1 MVLSDQ
7 CEPVSVCRF
16 SRAITQHREPATRQE
31 RRSCGINWMNVG
43 GHSRHWLGRPKKV
56 QDCLAGFPPE
66 SVGLETSLSE
76 IGDRATPGKAGEFP
90 TARTIKKSSETA
102 WRRRWDSNPRC
113 AFTHAGFQDRCNR
126 PLCHSSGIERGK
138 QKRSIRKGRKPARG
152 LTALFPLRPLAAI
165 VRASAGTGARQLGR
179 PADNDRRTSVGSSR
193 GQSGW
198 AR

>member
-1 MVLSDQ
+1 M
-7 CEPVSVCRF
+7 
-16 SRAITQHREPATRQE
+16 QHREPATRQE

-102 WRRRWDSNPRC
+102 WRCCPTNANRSLIAASRAPSGGTELPPLGKSDG
-113 AFTHAGFQDRCNR
+113 AGCFEVMAAGETALMVEVIVDRGVDGSELLKASHLSEAEHR
-126 PLCHSSGIERGK
+126 PLSSSE
-138 QKRSIRKGRKPARG
+138 G
-152 LTALFPLRPLAAI
+152 L
-165 VRASAGTGARQLGR
+165 V
-179 PADNDRRTSVGSSR
+179 
-193 GQSGW
+193 
-198 AR
+198 